1 MNTKLSSFLS
11 TRLSSRIVAL
21 GALLV
26 LFIASQSMSAQ
37 TGLSVSPPRTYFT
50 LGPGQTETKQIL
62 VSNPSKTN
70 TLELSV
76 SFNDWEYDSI
86 GNNVMAEAGVLS
98 NSCADWVDILP
109 QSFFSVAPGES
120 YELDVRMRVP
130 DDLPASEPV
139 HTCMLFITQINPS
152 DGVNEQGA
160 NIKIAVRSGV
170 KLYHRTAVSREAN
183 VEIMDFAYSSENPNQ
198 IKFAFENT
206 GNVWTDGTIM
216 CDLLNQETGEK
227 TKLDDV
233 VFYSMP
239 GDYRYLYF
247 QLPEELAA
255 AKYIATAIFDFEHA
269 ASVKMAEL
277 SFDYEK

>member
-1 MNTKLSSFLS
+1 
-11 TRLSSRIVAL
+11 
-21 GALLV
+21 
-26 LFIASQSMSAQ
+26 
-37 TGLSVSPPRTYFT
+37 
-50 LGPGQTETKQIL
+50 
-62 VSNPSKTN
+62 
-70 TLELSV
+70 
-76 SFNDWEYDSI
+76 
-86 GNNVMAEAGVLS
+86 
-98 NSCADWVDILP
+98 
-109 QSFFSVAPGES
+109 
-120 YELDVRMRVP
+120 
-130 DDLPASEPV
+130 
-139 HTCMLFITQINPS
+139 MLFITQIHPS

-206 GNVWTDGTIM
+206 GNVWTDGTIT

-255 AKYIATAIFDFEHA
+255 AKYIASAIFDFEHA
-269 ASVKMAEL
+269 ASVKMSEL